1 MKSCCEENG
10 HDCLQGR
17 DCPVYQQRRR
27 VRAGQPAPPIL
38 LDPVEVEVE
47 EDEEQLSDTA
57 AMVAVVVIIL
67 VVAACAALVVGVLP

>member
-1 MKSCCEENG
+1 MKSCCEDNQN
-10 HDCLQGR
+10 DCLQGR

-38 LDPVEVEVE
+38 FDPVEVEE
-47 EDEEQLSDTA
+47 EEQLSDTA
-57 AMVAVVVIIL
+57 AIVAVVVIIL